1 MVGLRRAGHSGKP
14 PAMAEDSGMFHEPLE
29 MLQQKTRD
37 MHRAV
42 VSVVEELQAIDWYAQ
57 RVDASQDPE
66 LRAILEHNANEE
78 KEHASMLLEWIR
90 RNDPVFERKL
100 REHLFK
106 DGPIVTPEEQ
116 AAARG
121 EGANGNG
128 AASPMRASI
137 GSLKEA

>member
-1 MVGLRRAGHSGKP
+1 
-14 PAMAEDSGMFHEPLE
+14 MAEDSQMYHEPLE
-29 MLQQKTRD
+29 MLSQKTRE

-57 RVDASQDPE
+57 RVEASQDPE
-66 LRAILEHNANEE
+66 LRVILEHNANEE
-78 KEHASMLLEWIR
+78 KEHAVMLLEWIR

-106 DGPIVTPEEQ
+106 DGPIVSAAEQ

-121 EGANGNG
+121 EGVKGNG
-128 AASPMRASI
+128 AASPTRASI